1 MITKYFTTKHV
12 FLAIFAILL
21 LSIAFQFFS
30 LLSFPDSSIVL
41 VKGDTV
47 KLQPEDSLT
56 QKFTANRDGLNKVE
70 FLLRTP
76 GIVFENKDVMKVQLL
91 DENCQKPLREGVLKE
106 SFLNSGNLYEFPF
119 SKVENSQN
127 KIFCVIATFQP
138 TKSSA
143 KAIQFFTSD
152 GPPRVDERLSPRV
165 EAGAQLSIRPVYVN
179 DNVWQNLSELNQRI
193 SQYKP
198 FFLRHIYLATFSIL
212 FIVLSIVLVM
222 ILILT

>member
-1 MITKYFTTKHV
+1 MKQLNIENYLVFASCFLYLIKFITMITKYFTTKHV

-127 KIFCVIATFQP
+127 KIFCVIANFP
-138 TKSSA
+138 SA
-143 KAIQFFTSD
+143 LFMLMTMSGKTS
-152 GPPRVDERLSPRV
+152 
-165 EAGAQLSIRPVYVN
+165 AN
-179 DNVWQNLSELNQRI
+179 
-193 SQYKP
+193 
-198 FFLRHIYLATFSIL
+198 
-212 FIVLSIVLVM
+212 
-222 ILILT
+222 